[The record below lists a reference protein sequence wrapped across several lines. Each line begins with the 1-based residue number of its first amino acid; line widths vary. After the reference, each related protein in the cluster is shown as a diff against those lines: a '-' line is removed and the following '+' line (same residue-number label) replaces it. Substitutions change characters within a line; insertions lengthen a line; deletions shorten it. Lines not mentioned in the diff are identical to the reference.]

1 MSADLSQSQHQLLQW
16 QAQLL
21 LSRDLS
27 HAKGQRHGGAIG
39 GGKDRMPVG
48 QTTPKSKLVENHNK
62 ALSLLHA
69 DGDTGQ
75 IEQAIRLYRQNAH
88 LGFAGSQNNFGD
100 LFEDGDLVPKD
111 LLVAMYWYARSSE
124 RGEPTAYYSIASLL
138 SASTENIDALVL
150 AAKYATLAAD
160 QLPDGKNKLSALQI
174 RETLSEILS
183 KELYEYA
190 QELAKSYQPL
200 IDEPWKMEDV
210 PGPPT
215 ISAPGSSL
223 MN

>member
-111 LLVAMYWYARSSE
+111 LLLQCIGMHGHLNAVNQL
-124 RGEPTAYYSIASLL
+124 PITASHRFCQLPLKILMPLSLL
-138 SASTENIDALVL
+138 RNMRPLLRTNCLMVKTSFQLC
-150 AAKYATLAAD
+150 KYVK
-160 QLPDGKNKLSALQI
+160 P
-174 RETLSEILS
+174 
-183 KELYEYA
+183 
-190 QELAKSYQPL
+190 
-200 IDEPWKMEDV
+200 
-210 PGPPT
+210 
-215 ISAPGSSL
+215 
-223 MN
+223 